1 MSHCCVR
8 SSPRSVRIEAARANF
23 GPRLE
28 KGFTKYVDNGIIDP
42 SYYIHM
48 PRVSVLIPL
57 YNTPESFLRET
68 IDSVLNQT
76 FRDYELLLLN
86 DSPNNTE
93 LEEIIASYKDE
104 RIRYACNERNYG
116 IAESRNKLLE
126 MAKGE
131 YVAVLDHDDV
141 AMPERLAKQVA
152 YLDAHP
158 EVGVVGCC
166 LKEIPSGRHS
176 DFPESDQNIRMGLM
190 WGCVVPHTG
199 AMIRLSVL
207 QRSGMKYEPQ
217 YSPSEDYA
225 LWCRLIPHT
234 RFYNIQEELVCY
246 RKHAGNTSKKMSDRM
261 DRATFAVRALVSTE
275 HPILHQMYL
284 SCAVHTE
291 TVRLFGV
298 LPILKRV
305 RCGIREKVYLF
316 EFLLLYTRK
325 CVIKM
330 HD

>member
-1 MSHCCVR
+1 
-8 SSPRSVRIEAARANF
+8 
-23 GPRLE
+23 
-28 KGFTKYVDNGIIDP
+28 
-42 SYYIHM
+42 M

-68 IDSVLNQT
+68 IDSVLKQT
-76 FRDYELLLLN
+76 FCDYELLLLN

-93 LEEIIASYKDE
+93 LEAIVASYKDE
-104 RIRYACNERNYG
+104 RIRYSCNERNCG
-116 IAESRNKLLE
+116 IAASRNRLLE
-126 MAKGE
+126 MAQGE

-166 LKEIPSGRHS
+166 LKEMPSGKYVGY
-176 DFPESDQNIRMGLM
+176 PETDQNIRMGLM
-190 WGCVVPHTG
+190 WGCVIPHTG

-207 QRSGMKYEPQ
+207 QRTGLKYEPQ

-234 RFYNIQEELVCY
+234 RFYNIQEELMCY
-246 RKHAGNTSKKMSDRM
+246 RKHADSTSRNMAERM
-261 DRATFAVRALVSTE
+261 ERTTFAVRAMVASENPVLY
-275 HPILHQMYL
+275 QMYL

-291 TVRLFGV
+291 TIRLFGIF
-298 LPILKRV
+298 PILKRV
-305 RCGIREKVYLF
+305 RCGIRERVYLF
-316 EFLLLYTRK
+316 EFFLLYTRK
-325 CVIKM
+325 RVIKI

>member
-28 KGFTKYVDNGIIDP
+28 KGFTKYIDNGIIAL

-93 LEEIIASYKDE
+93 LAEVVASYKDE

-116 IAESRNKLLE
+116 IAVSRNKLLE

-158 EVGVVGCC
+158 DVGVVGCC

>member
-1 MSHCCVR
+1 MSHCCVS

-23 GPRLE
+23 GSRLE
-28 KGFTKYVDNGIIDP
+28 KGFTKYIDNGIIAL

-76 FRDYELLLLN
+76 FPDYELLLLN
-86 DSPNNTE
+86 DSPNNTA
-93 LEEIIASYKDE
+93 LEEIIASYKDD
-104 RIRYACNERNYG
+104 RIRYSCNDRNYG
-116 IAESRNKLLE
+116 IAASRNKLLE
-126 MAKGE
+126 MAMGE

-141 AMPERLAKQVA
+141 ALPERLAKQVA

-166 LKEIPSGRHS
+166 LREIPSGRHVGY
-176 DFPESDQNIRMGLM
+176 PETDQNIRMGLM

-199 AMIRLSVL
+199 AMIRRSVL
-207 QRSGMKYEPQ
+207 LRASVKYEPK

-225 LWCRLIPHT
+225 LWCRLIPHA
-234 RFYNIQEELVCY
+234 RFYNIQEELMCY
-246 RKHAGNTSKKMSDRM
+246 RKHADSTSRNMAELMERT
-261 DRATFAVRALVSTE
+261 TFAVRAMVASENPVLY
-275 HPILHQMYL
+275 QMYL

>member
-28 KGFTKYVDNGIIDP
+28 KGFTKYVDNGIIAL

-158 EVGVVGCC
+158 DVGVVGCC

>member
-1 MSHCCVR
+1 M
-8 SSPRSVRIEAARANF
+8 
-23 GPRLE
+23 
-28 KGFTKYVDNGIIDP
+28 KKDFTREVDNGTMP
-42 SYYIHM
+42 MSYYIHM

-68 IDSVLNQT
+68 IDSVLKQT
-76 FRDYELLLLN
+76 FPDYELLLLN
-86 DSPNNTE
+86 DSPDNTA

-166 LKEIPSGRHS
+166 LKEIPSGKHS
-176 DFPESDQNIRMGLM
+176 DFPETDQNIRMGLM
-190 WGCVVPHTG
+190 WGCMIPHTG

-207 QRSGMKYEPQ
+207 QRAGLKYEAQ

-234 RFYNIQEELVCY
+234 RFHNIQEELVCY
-246 RKHAGNTSKKMSDRM
+246 RKHADNTSKKMSERM
-261 DRATFAVRALVSTE
+261 NRATFAIRALVATE
-275 HPILHQMYL
+275 NPILHRMYL

-291 TVRLFGV
+291 TIRLFGII
-298 LPILKRV
+298 PILKRV
-305 RCGIREKVYLF
+305 RCGIRERVYLF
-316 EFLLLYTRK
+316 EFILLYTRK
-325 CVIKM
+325 RVIKM
-330 HD
+330 HV